1 MLFGGQFV
9 HLNMGTKLISNPD
22 FYTCG
27 GSENS
32 FLHYCLGRFVVHFIF
47 SLSDKK
53 LLQFFDLYEKLLT
66 SPNYVTRRQSLKV
79 GYCYATF

>member
-1 MLFGGQFV
+1 MHGV
-9 HLNMGTKLISNPD
+9 
-22 FYTCG
+22 
-27 GSENS
+27 GSD

-53 LLQFFDLYEKLLT
+53 LLLQFFDLYEKLLT

-79 GYCYATF
+79 GYGYATF